1 MLSESELEPKPDT
14 PRTPLTGKQKLVI
27 AGLLALQLLASVI
40 FYPLAAVIAL
50 TGIGVPVSLVLVS
63 IGSMPASMAMNR
75 KATWQSSH

>member
-1 MLSESELEPKPDT
+1 
-14 PRTPLTGKQKLVI
+14 
-27 AGLLALQLLASVI
+27 VI